1 MNAGIFQ
8 EAPGGDQPENPIPRR
23 SRMGLCGEPKRQRST
38 VDFKQ

>member
-8 EAPGGDQPENPIPRR
+8 EASGRDEAENPIPRR
-23 SRMGLCGEPKRQRST
+23 ARACLRGGSKRQRST